1 MSLDA
6 ACQKLDIFRDHE
18 ERETFLRRLRRARKV
33 PMHQNTP
40 FEFFDD
46 AFHLWYGE
54 EDFPYTVEKLTPLAD
69 QGSVTARGMLESALL
84 CLVGRQ
90 ALYDRDYERVA
101 KAFAQA
107 YRKNSLVVLWSPEPR
122 AATMVAMESL
132 YQNTLLSPKVR
143 ADSLFVHANLK
154 FALGDYPG
162 GIQEVRLAIHLLPN
176 DAEFYATLGCI
187 YAMQWK
193 AAAALAAFEQ
203 CRNLGCDDV
212 EHTLF
217 HRGILSIKDSDML
230 LLLEEYV
237 KRAEPDGRKVPEA
250 CYRLAILYGFK
261 GPAYLGKGRRFYD
274 MIVCQSFVTS
284 PRNIGS
290 KLAPC

>member
-1 MSLDA
+1 
-6 ACQKLDIFRDHE
+6 
-18 ERETFLRRLRRARKV
+18 
-33 PMHQNTP
+33 
-40 FEFFDD
+40 
-46 AFHLWYGE
+46 
-54 EDFPYTVEKLTPLAD
+54 
-69 QGSVTARGMLESALL
+69 MLESALL

-143 ADSLFVHANLK
+143 ADALFVHANLK

-237 KRAEPDGRKVPEA
+237 KRAEPDGRKLPEA

-261 GPAYLGKGRRFYD
+261 GPAYLGKARRFYD
-274 MIVCQSFVTS
+274 MGQTADKNRLPVFRDESSQHRIRARTLLKRYKPCGNPQCDQVGTMDCSSCHTVAYCSSDCQRKHWKVHKKTCRHQRRE
-284 PRNIGS
+284 PV
-290 KLAPC
+290 